1 MTRALLALSTLS
13 ALTALTVSAQSVSA
27 QPAPAPAISAQPV
40 TAQAA
45 PAVDA
50 VVAGIQAFYAEATDL
65 KASFTQTY
73 TYKIYNRTKVS
84 NGTVFFK
91 KPGKMRWD
99 YTSPSKKM
107 FLSDGNTLWVYE
119 PEENQ
124 AFKRA
129 LKSSQLPV
137 ALTFM
142 TGQGKLADAF
152 NATLLTSKKADVLK
166 VKLVPKLNQ
175 GDYKALV
182 LTVDAATYA
191 VKASTVFDPVGNTNY
206 VVFGGMKTNVG
217 LPDAGFVFTP
227 PAGVQVITGAP
238 RKR

>member
-1 MTRALLALSTLS
+1 MFAATNDLDSEPMMTRALLTLGALA
-13 ALTALTVSAQSVSA
+13 ALTASAH
-27 QPAPAPAISAQPV
+27 
-40 TAQAA
+40 AA
-45 PAVDA
+45 PTVDA
-50 VVAGIQAFYAEATDL
+50 VVAGIQAFYADAADL

-91 KPGKMRWD
+91 KSGKMRWD
-99 YTSPSKKM
+99 YTSPTKKM
-107 FLSDGNTLWVYE
+107 FLSDGATLCVYE

-129 LKSSQLPV
+129 LSSSQLPV

-142 TGQGKLADAF
+142 TGEGKLADEF
-152 NATLLTSKKADVLK
+152 NATLLASKAPGVLK
-166 VKLVPKLNQ
+166 VKLVPKRNQ

-182 LTVDAATYA
+182 LTVDAQTYA

-217 LPDAGFVFTP
+217 LPDKGFVFVP
-227 PAGVQVITGAP
+227 PAGVQVISGAP
-238 RKR
+238 KR